1 MENYKVIALYVGGK
15 NKVFTS
21 GDIVTQD
28 NFETNVEGLIEQ
40 GFLVTLG
47 GKKTP
52 KKEQKVAV
60 KVIETVEETTEET
73 VEETTPVFV
82 KMDSEKVF
90 KIEDCTANEIK
101 TELTLRGVNFDVR
114 ANKTALWALLA

>member
-1 MENYKVIALYVGGK
+1 MENYKVVALYVGGK

-21 GDIVTQD
+21 GNIVTQD
-28 NFETNVEGLIEQ
+28 NFETNIDGLVEQ
-40 GFLVTLG
+40 GFLVSLG
-47 GKKTP
+47 GVETP

-60 KVIETVEETTEET
+60 EIEETTEET
-73 VEETTPVFV
+73 DVVFV
-82 KMDSEKVF
+82 KMDGEEVF

-114 ANKTALWALLA
+114 ANKTALWKLLS